1 MTSLSASPFT
11 HPEHITAVIP
21 AAGRV
26 AEGLVGLSN
35 IVSPAMIPVGGRP
48 VIYWTLRQLHSIGVA
63 RAVVA
68 VARRSTFIEEFVACT
83 KPTME
88 VDFITPSKDTGVLRT
103 VLDLLEEVRTPSA
116 LVVLGDTHFQLPS
129 GALLPEQA
137 TVLVHPV
144 DDAYRFCVAELAGT
158 QVSSLTDKPHG
169 LVGSQQALIGVYYF
183 PDVEV
188 ARVIARQ
195 CVAAA
200 ESAAQSPQM
209 LPLLEALR
217 SGPGLRAI
225 VAADWSDV
233 GNPDRQAA
241 SHRALLQQRAFNELA
256 IDPVFGTITKRSK
269 NVSKFIDEINYLRLL
284 PADLAVLFPRIVAH
298 STSWESPFVTLE
310 YYGYPTLSEM
320 WVYEN
325 IDPAIWRGVFHHL
338 HSVIHDGFARHQ
350 RPLEPAAVRNMLLD
364 KTSTRLAAIAPSS
377 PLYVFAHGEQNVWV
391 NDVSVPSLRK
401 QWPRLERAI
410 DDLASRAKGTI
421 IHGDLCLSNILYDLR
436 SRVIKLLDPRGSF
449 GDSGIY
455 GDPRYDLAKLHHSV
469 IGGYDLLV
477 NDLFDVSVQAAVLHL
492 TLRQRH
498 NHRAIA
504 EQFDAVFFAKGDE
517 RLRTDITLISGLLFA
532 SMIPLHA
539 DMPRR
544 QLAMMARSLQLLELG
559 INQWQAQ
566 RTGS

>member
-1 MTSLSASPFT
+1 MASPFA

-48 VIYWTLRQLHSIGVA
+48 VIYWTLRHLHSLGIH

-68 VARRSTFIEEFVACT
+68 VARRGTFIEEFVACT
-83 KPTME
+83 KPNMD
-88 VDFITPSKDTGVLRT
+88 VDFLTPTNDSGVLRT
-103 VLDLLEEVRTPSA
+103 VLDLLEQVRTPSA
-116 LVVLGDTHFQLPS
+116 LVVLGDTHFRLPANTS
-129 GALLPEQA
+129 LPEQPV
-137 TVLVHPV
+137 VLVRPV
-144 DDAYRFCVAELAGT
+144 DDAYRFCVAQLHEGAVT
-158 QVSSLTDKPHG
+158 QLVDKPHA
-169 LVGSQQALIGVYYF
+169 LVGEQHALIGVYYF
-183 PDVEV
+183 PDVEA
-188 ARVIARQ
+188 ARTIARN
-195 CVAAA
+195 CVLEA
-200 ESAAQSPQM
+200 ESAGRSPQ
-209 LPLLEALR
+209 LLALLEQL
-217 SGPGLRAI
+217 SSQSGLRAV
-225 VAADWSDV
+225 VAEEWSDV

-256 IDPVFGTITKRSK
+256 IDPVFGTITKRSH
-269 NVSKFIDEINYLRLL
+269 NVSKFIDEINYVRLL
-284 PADLAVLFPRIVAH
+284 PDDLGVLFPRIVAH
-298 STSWESPFVTLE
+298 STSWNAPFVTME

-338 HSVIHDGFARHQ
+338 HSVITEGFGKHQ
-350 RPLEPAAVRNMLLD
+350 RPIEAEAVREMLLG
-364 KTSTRLAAIAPSS
+364 KTAKRLTAITTLS
-377 PLYVFAHGEQNVWV
+377 PLYVFAHGEKNVWV
-391 NDVSVPSLRK
+391 NDVSVPSLRQ

-410 DDLASRAKGTI
+410 DELAARATGTI
-421 IHGDLCLSNILYDLR
+421 IHGDLCFSNILYDLR

-449 GDSGIY
+449 GDTGIY

-477 NDLFDVSVQAAVLHL
+477 NDLFDVSVEADVLHL
-492 TLRQRH
+492 SLRQRH

-504 EQFDAVFFAKGDE
+504 EQFESVFFGVDKGP
-517 RLRTDITLISGLLFA
+517 LRTDITLISGLLFA

-544 QLAMMARSLQLLELG
+544 QLAMMARALQLLEQGLQ
-559 INQWQAQ
+559 QWQAHRGQ
-566 RTGS
+566 A